1 MGSENNP
8 ILLKAIEHYGVNP
21 QIDIVI
27 EEMSELTKALLKH
40 RRYGTEDTYKA
51 IREELADVEICLEY
65 IKLIYSID
73 DKSLEFIK
81 NFKLDRLRKHFES
94 KEFLENIVK
103 QTNALINQYRR

>member
-1 MGSENNP
+1 MNENNP

-40 RRYGTEDTYKA
+40 RRYGTADTYNA

-81 NFKLDRLRKHFES
+81 NFKLDRLRKHME
-94 KEFLENIVK
+94 E
-103 QTNALINQYRR
+103 T